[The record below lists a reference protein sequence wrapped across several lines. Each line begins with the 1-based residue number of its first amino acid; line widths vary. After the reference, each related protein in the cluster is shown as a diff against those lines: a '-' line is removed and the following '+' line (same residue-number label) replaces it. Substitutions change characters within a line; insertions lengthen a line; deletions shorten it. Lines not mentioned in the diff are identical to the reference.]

1 MFTPYHVT
9 HVRCKVSGVRCQ
21 VSGVRCQV
29 SHVTFQLSRVMCHVS
44 CVTYFLFHLY
54 KVNGLVGR
62 GSIINGAYPVYFSFG
77 FILRWNFVCTKTIV
91 GEYNKIP
98 FFALRSEYS
107 TPFSLRKIALVVIS
121 HQMLF
126 TYFYWLRQFTGKLI
140 VKQAIAPTNS
150 YIS

>member
-9 HVRCKVSGVRCQ
+9 HVWCQ
-21 VSGVRCQV
+21 VSGVRCHM
-29 SHVTFQLSRVMCHVS
+29 SHFSCHMSCVMCHVS
-44 CVTYFLFHLY
+44 HIFLFHLFHLY
-54 KVNGLVGR
+54 NVDGLVGR
-62 GSIINGAYPVYFSFG
+62 GSIINGAYPVYFLFG

-98 FFALRSEYS
+98 FCALRSEYS

-126 TYFYWLRQFTGKLI
+126 TCFYWLRQFTRKLA